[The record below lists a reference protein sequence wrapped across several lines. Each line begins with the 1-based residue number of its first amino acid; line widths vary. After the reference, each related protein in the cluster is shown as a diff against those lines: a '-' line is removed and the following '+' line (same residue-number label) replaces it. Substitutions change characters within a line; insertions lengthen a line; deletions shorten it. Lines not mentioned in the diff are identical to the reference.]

1 VTDGIIRARV
11 RESRSEPKLMVA
23 GKVYEFKIDL
33 WATANVFKAGHRVRL
48 EISSSNFP
56 RFDRNPNTGHE
67 LFTDAEMRPALQS
80 VMHERSF
87 ASYLSLPVM
96 PSRR

>member
-1 VTDGIIRARV
+1 
-11 RESRSEPKLMVA
+11 MVA

-67 LFTDAEMRPALQS
+67 LFIDADTRPALQS
-80 VMHERSF
+80 VMHERGF

-96 PSRR
+96 PHRR